1 MAAST
6 RESESRR
13 EFRVLVEAVS
23 HWFRFCEHMDT
34 VALSS
39 DQEQELVTIIRGMG
53 EKTRAPMV
61 PRARVTT
68 LEEVRNEL
76 GDCRRCMLSA
86 SRTHIVFGEGDPY
99 AALMCIGEAPGRE
112 EDLAGAPFVG
122 EAGQLLTRILQAINL
137 KRDEVYIANVIKC
150 RPPGNRDPEP
160 EEVEACFPFLEK
172 QIEAI
177 KPRVICALG
186 RYAAQSLL
194 KTKERIFALRGRIHE
209 FHHIKV
215 VPTLHPA
222 SLLRNPQWKRPAWED
237 MQVVQKLLEGRNDH
251 GPDV

>member
-1 MAAST
+1 MAAPPPVFD
-6 RESESRR
+6 SRR
-13 EFRVLVEAVS
+13 EFHLLVDELS
-23 HWFRFCEHMDT
+23 RWLRTCEHLDM

-39 DQEQELVTIIRGMG
+39 EHAEEIVTIIRGMG
-53 EKTRAPMV
+53 EITQ
-61 PRARVTT
+61 PRNEPSLLPTP
-68 LEEVRNEL
+68 LEGLRSEL
-76 GDCRRCMLSA
+76 GDCQRCKLSA
-86 SRTHIVFGEGDPY
+86 SRTRIVFGEGDPH

-112 EDLAGAPFVG
+112 EDLAGRPFVG
-122 EAGQLLTRILQAINL
+122 EAGQLLTKILQAINL
-137 KRDEVYIANVIKC
+137 PRDAVYIANVIKC

-172 QIEAI
+172 QIEVI

-209 FHHIKV
+209 FHQIKV

-222 SLLRNPQWKRPAWED
+222 SLLRNPQWKRSVWED
-237 MQVVQKLLEGRNDH
+237 MQIVQKELEGST
-251 GPDV
+251 